1 MIFDSNINWMTD
13 IKTVHI
19 LVDGHVQ
26 GVGFRFFVQQVAQEL
41 SLTGWVRNRHDDRVE
56 ILAQGEEANLFRLIE
71 MVRLGPPS
79 ATVTSVETDWL
90 LEAIQ
95 YTRFSIAPTN

>member
-1 MIFDSNINWMTD
+1 MIFDSNIIWMTD

-19 LVDGHVQ
+19 LVDGYVQ

-56 ILAQGEEANLFRLIE
+56 ILAQGEEANLSRLIE

-79 ATVTSVETDWL
+79 ATVTGVETDWSP
-90 LEAIQ
+90 EAIQ